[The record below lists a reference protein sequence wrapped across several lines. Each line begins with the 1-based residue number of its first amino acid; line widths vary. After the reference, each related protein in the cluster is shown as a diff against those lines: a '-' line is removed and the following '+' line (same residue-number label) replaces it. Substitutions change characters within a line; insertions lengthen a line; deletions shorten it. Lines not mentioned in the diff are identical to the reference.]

1 MDISHDVTNLLFAIV
16 PGLLV
21 FFTAYF
27 LIKRFLDNEQR
38 MKFAELKATMK
49 KDLLPLRLQAYE
61 RIVLFLERVSP
72 NNLLNR
78 VYEPGMSV
86 SDFHRALL
94 LTIRTEYEHNITQ
107 QVYMTNAIWNV
118 VKNGRDEL
126 VKTINLAFGECDA
139 DAPGLELSKKIFEV
153 MVRKNEFPIQNALD
167 QVKNEAHQLF

>member
-1 MDISHDVTNLLFAIV
+1 MDISQDITMLLFAIV

-21 FFTAYF
+21 FLTAYF
-27 LIKRFLDNEQR
+27 MIKRFIDNEQR
-38 MKFAELKATMK
+38 MKFADIKASMK
-49 KDLLPLRLQAYE
+49 KDLMPLRLQAYE

-78 VYEPGMSV
+78 VYETDMSV
-86 SDFHRALL
+86 ADFHRALL

-107 QVYMTNAIWNV
+107 QVYMTNSVWNV

-126 VKTINLAFGECDA
+126 VKTINLAYGECNA

-153 MVRKNEFPIQNALD
+153 MVRKNEFPIQSALD

>member
-1 MDISHDVTNLLFAIV
+1 MDISNDVTNLLFAIV

-38 MKFAELKATMK
+38 VKFVELKSSMK
-49 KDLLPLRLQAYE
+49 KDLMPLRLQAYE
-61 RIVLFLERVSP
+61 RIVLFLERISP

-78 VYEPGMSV
+78 VYEADMTV
-86 SDFHRALL
+86 ADFHRALL

-107 QVYMTNAIWNV
+107 QVYMTNAVWNV

-126 VKTINLAFGECDA
+126 VKTINLAFGECNPN
-139 DAPGLELSKKIFEV
+139 APGLELSKKVFEV

-167 QVKNEAHQLF
+167 LVKNEAHQLF

>member
-1 MDISHDVTNLLFAIV
+1 MDISQDITMLLFAIV

-21 FFTAYF
+21 FLTAYF
-27 LIKRFLDNEQR
+27 MIKRFIDNEQR
-38 MKFAELKATMK
+38 MKFADIKASMK

-78 VYEPGMSV
+78 VYETDMSV
-86 SDFHRALL
+86 ADFHRALL

-107 QVYMTNAIWNV
+107 QVYMTNSVWNV

-126 VKTINLAFGECDA
+126 VKTINLAYGECNA

-153 MVRKNEFPIQNALD
+153 MVRKNEFPIQSALD

>member
-1 MDISHDVTNLLFAIV
+1 MDFSHDVTNLLFAIV

-38 MKFAELKATMK
+38 VKFAELKATMK
-49 KDLLPLRLQAYE
+49 KDLMPLRLQAYE

-78 VYEPGMSV
+78 VYEPDMSV

-107 QVYMTNAIWNV
+107 QVYMTNAVWNV

-139 DAPGLELSKKIFEV
+139 DAPGLELSKKVFEV

>member
-1 MDISHDVTNLLFAIV
+1 MLLFAIV

-21 FFTAYF
+21 FLTAYF
-27 LIKRFLDNEQR
+27 MIKRFIDNEQR
-38 MKFAELKATMK
+38 MKFADIKASMK

-78 VYEPGMSV
+78 VYETDMSV
-86 SDFHRALL
+86 ADFHRALL

-107 QVYMTNAIWNV
+107 QVYMTNSVWNV

-126 VKTINLAFGECDA
+126 VKTINLAYGECNA

-153 MVRKNEFPIQNALD
+153 MVRKNEFPIQSALD

>member
-21 FFTAYF
+21 FLTAYF

-38 MKFAELKATMK
+38 VKFAELKASMK
-49 KDLLPLRLQAYE
+49 KDLMPLRLQAYE

-86 SDFHRALL
+86 ADFHRALL

-107 QVYMTNAIWNV
+107 QVYMTNAVWNV

-139 DAPGLELSKKIFEV
+139 DAPGLELSKKVFEV